1 MGIQNKNRMVKSIDQ
16 VKQELLA
23 LYKSEKAVAQA
34 HEFNDREALL
44 SEAMEKVQPLLTKT
58 DLLTTL
64 VEQTETMVLPVSQL
78 DSFAAWLRSNFPTY
92 ELKNYGIYLDYIPKV
107 ELQPGYPY
115 LFVNTGTTRLRGSLD
130 QPVTATFVRLG
141 RNADA

>member
-23 LYKSEKAVAQA
+23 LYKSEKAVARA
-34 HEFNDREALL
+34 NTFNDREALL

-64 VEQTETMVLPVSQL
+64 VEQAETMVLPVSQL
-78 DSFAAWLRSNFPTY
+78 DSFAAWLRSNIPTY
-92 ELKNYGIYLDYIPKV
+92 ELENYGIYLDYIPKV

-115 LFVNTGTTRLRGSLD
+115 LFVNTGTMTDTQS
-130 QPVTATFVRLG
+130 V
-141 RNADA
+141 